1 MHGDN
6 NCFGVIDCYMIINSN
21 NRLTINLFS
30 HPHSKTK
37 EQIPYFFMSFTPTRV
52 ERPDDG
58 GDVVGAHVFS
68 HVRVQQ
74 RRHSLHHGYLEE
86 DPKERV

>member
-1 MHGDN
+1 
-6 NCFGVIDCYMIINSN
+6 
-21 NRLTINLFS
+21 
-30 HPHSKTK
+30 
-37 EQIPYFFMSFTPTRV
+37 MSFTPTRV